1 MSELITTDGTRPT
14 LNQELLSSCIHCG
27 LCLPA
32 CPTYLATG
40 RETESPRGRI
50 YLLSLWQQG
59 ELAHSEHG
67 HSEHSHDGTSH
78 GETSHGAHP
87 HRLPARTA
95 EHLESCL
102 GCLGCQTACPS
113 GVKYE
118 EILNQAR
125 PYIAAERPKTLRAIM
140 RFAFRHVLTNYA
152 LLKAMGVLLAIWQS
166 GNGIGRRILEF
177 VAGTRSAQWS
187 EDESSES
194 TEYGDK
200 RPLSVLERLLQWE
213 AFVPQA
219 KPIVPLPKRAIPSNA
234 IKGDVNFF
242 QGCVMDVLYN
252 HVNHAAIRLLTLI
265 GKEVSVP
272 KQTCCGALAF
282 HAGEMDIATE
292 LAKKNILYFMGNGDP
307 IVVTSAGC
315 GAMLK
320 HYGHLLKDD
329 AKWHVPA
336 EDFSK
341 RVEDITETLAAG
353 EFAKVPDTLSEKV
366 AYHPACHLAHA
377 QGVRAQPAALLE
389 QLDKGTGKLVPLA
402 DAEHCCGSAGIYNL
416 MNTELSLKVL
426 DAKMASIKETG
437 AQVVVTGN
445 PGCLL
450 QLEAGVKRAALNVRV
465 CHTAELLDE
474 SFARPAV
481 AQAERVQAETLPT
494 DMEQCGES
502 ANTSNPDPEKS

>member
-1 MSELITTDGTRPT
+1 MSELIATDGGRPT
-14 LNQELLSSCIHCG
+14 LDHALLSSCIHCG

-32 CPTYLATG
+32 CPTYIATG

-50 YLLSLWQQG
+50 YLLSLWQQQ
-59 ELAHSEHG
+59 H
-67 HSEHSHDGTSH
+67 EHSQQTH
-78 GETSHGAHP
+78 E
-87 HRLPARTA
+87 LPDRTA

-125 PYIAAERPKTLRAIM
+125 PFIAEKRPKHVRAIM
-140 RFAFRHVLTNYA
+140 RFAFRYLLTNYA

-166 GNGIGRRILEF
+166 GNGIGRRILE
-177 VAGTRSAQWS
+177 VIAGTKSAQWS
-187 EDESSES
+187 EENQRS
-194 TEYGDK
+194 TEYGDAGQV
-200 RPLSVLERLLQWE
+200 SILERLLQWE

-219 KPIVPLPKRAIPSNA
+219 KPIIPLPRRAIPGDA

-252 HVNHAAIRLLTLI
+252 HVNHASIRLLTLV

-282 HAGEMDIATE
+282 HAGEMDIASD
-292 LAKKNILYFMGNGDP
+292 LAKRNIEYFAGNGDP

-320 HYGHLLKDD
+320 HYGHFLKGDP
-329 AKWHVPA
+329 KWQVQA
-336 EDFSK
+336 DDFSK
-341 RVEDITETLAAG
+341 RVQDITETLAAG
-353 EFAKVPDTLSEKV
+353 EFSKAPETLCEKV

-389 QLDKGTGKLVPLA
+389 KVDKGSGMLVPLA

-450 QLEAGVKRAALNVRV
+450 QLEAGVKRAGLDVRV

-474 SFARPAV
+474 SFARPQSPSEPKQNSDSKV
-481 AQAERVQAETLPT
+481 HSNV
-494 DMEQCGES
+494 ES
-502 ANTSNPDPEKS
+502 EKQ